1 MSLGLRQELVGLCAV
16 GRHPGDLATCQH
28 LVDHGGGET
37 WAHVCPAGA
46 VAFTAR
52 ATWGRALTVATKPAS
67 SPSQVT
73 GSTRVRFTSRPRRA
87 LASAAAA
94 VMSRRE
100 GDPTSS
106 TSRSRGAEPASPTY
120 RAAQDP

>member
-1 MSLGLRQELVGLCAV
+1 MVVAISMASSTSTLSVPRRRPHERTGSVRVAQHLRRPQMSLGLRQELVGLCAV

-52 ATWGRALTVATKPAS
+52 ATWGRALTV
-67 SPSQVT
+67 VT
-73 GSTRVRFTSRPRRA
+73 
-87 LASAAAA
+87 
-94 VMSRRE
+94 
-100 GDPTSS
+100 
-106 TSRSRGAEPASPTY
+106 
-120 RAAQDP
+120 